1 MNLQGAPAGAATTL
15 VPVQMSVTL
24 LGVGRSRPLDQGL
37 GAAARSAASLG
48 SADRPHLSA
57 LSSSAEEAIAAIG
70 LEPRNAHSGRHLE
83 RFQDLPRSRIDSPQI
98 ALITFPGGVPELSVD
113 PGDPGDEA
121 VGLDGA
127 KNRPIESNRFVTGVT
142 WV

>member
-1 MNLQGAPAGAATTL
+1 MNLQGAPAGAASTL
-15 VPVQMSVTL
+15 VAVQLSVTL

-98 ALITFPGGVPELSVD
+98 ALVTFPGGLPELSVHPGK
-113 PGDPGDEA
+113 PGDKAG
-121 VGLDGA
+121 GITGA
-127 KNRPIESNRFVTGVT
+127 YKPPL
-142 WV
+142 